1 MRAATISMGATS
13 SKSTGPSASSRG
25 AKSSAFSCAWMRA
38 GARQETG
45 NARGQVRARA
55 RSPPSAHAL
64 PAHWAHDQSEITT
77 QNFRLTVIPRRVPLM
92 ETLRAKVRD
101 ELPTRPPACLPAT
114 NLGAAVRSH
123 PHHLLPSDCPVW
135 LHTAVHGPLDCTGCA
150 RCTHAVSLSPGLIPA
165 RRTSV
170 LRHARGHRGEYAPRR
185 PGSNRIGPSCVE
197 FTVDGLRQSFP
208 IVTNPWRTV
217 PTRAQ
222 CPATAGPSR
231 TRSPVD

>member
-1 MRAATISMGATS
+1 MG
-13 SKSTGPSASSRG
+13 GRRHWGERSRG
-25 AKSSAFSCAWMRA
+25 
-38 GARQETG
+38 E
-45 NARGQVRARA
+45 
-55 RSPPSAHAL
+55 
-64 PAHWAHDQSEITT
+64 SEITT

-101 ELPTRPPACLPAT
+101 ELPTRLPCLSATIPQCGCSLALAPP
-114 NLGAAVRSH
+114 
-123 PHHLLPSDCPVW
+123 LPSDCPVW
-135 LHTAVHGPLDCTGCA
+135 LHTAVHRPLDCTGCA

-165 RRTSV
+165 RRTLV